1 MPDRVREASV
11 VQVAYKNAISVAFH
25 SVY

>member
-1 MPDRVREASV
+1 MPDRVREASA

-25 SVY
+25 SV